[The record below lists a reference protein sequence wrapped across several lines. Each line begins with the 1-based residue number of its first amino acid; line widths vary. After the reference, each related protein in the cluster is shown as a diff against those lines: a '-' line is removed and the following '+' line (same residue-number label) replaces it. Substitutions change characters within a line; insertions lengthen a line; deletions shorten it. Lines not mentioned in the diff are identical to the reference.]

1 MEYTCFCSVNAHKSQ
16 ITGWSL
22 EAISSQLD
30 DGDGWLVPNP
40 EAWVDGLTEG
50 GLEAVDEGHGLA
62 HGVEGEGPPSV
73 VQEHP
78 YAGRIGRSDIQLIFV
93 VAGRV
98 AGVWAKEAP
107 GLAVVPDA
115 AAVPIAH
122 PLDALVGDSDGSP
135 LAAPVH
141 FPVVSSSG
149 QRLHTQDLGEG
160 VKPGSAVMVG
170 LGVPLEGSF
179 PVPSWQ
185 VELPV
190 GGVRVQSQRAGI

>member
-1 MEYTCFCSVNAHKSQ
+1 MEYTWFCSLNAHKSE

-22 EAISSQLD
+22 EAISSQLH

-40 EAWVDGLTEG
+40 EAGVDGFTEG
-50 GLEAVDEGHGLA
+50 GLEAVDEGHGIA
-62 HGVEGEGPPSV
+62 HGVEGEGPPGV

-78 YAGRIGRSDIQLIFV
+78 YAWRVGRGDLQLIFV

-107 GLAVVPDA
+107 GLAVVADA
-115 AAVPIAH
+115 AAVPVAH

-141 FPVVSSSG
+141 LPVVRSPRQG
-149 QRLHTQDLGEG
+149 LRAQDLGEG
-160 VKPGSAVMVG
+160 VEPGRAVRVG

-190 GGVRVQSQRAGI
+190 GCVRVQSQLAGI